1 MNLLIKSA
9 TIVDRKSP
17 FHLKSKDILIKNG
30 IISDIKDQIEEE
42 NAILVDLPN
51 LHLSKGWFDSSVC
64 FGEPGFEERETIA
77 NGLDVCQ
84 KSGFTGIV
92 INPNTQP
99 VADHSSVIEFI
110 KNATKSHGVDIYPV
124 GALTEKSEGQHIAEL
139 YDMKSK
145 GAVAFGDYKSCIS
158 NANLFKIA
166 LQYSKTVD
174 TLIQVYPSE
183 RQISDSIFPPK
194 VRSTS
199 PGHPNIMLW
208 VVRGPDP

>member
-9 TIVDRKSP
+9 TIVDRKSL

-51 LHLSKGWFDSSVC
+51 LHVSKGWFDSSVC

-92 INPNTQP
+92 INPNTQHYT
-99 VADHSSVIEFI
+99 HSHQILS
-110 KNATKSHGVDIYPV
+110 K
-124 GALTEKSEGQHIAEL
+124 LL
-139 YDMKSK
+139 Y
-145 GAVAFGDYKSCIS
+145 I
-158 NANLFKIA
+158 NEN
-166 LQYSKTVD
+166 
-174 TLIQVYPSE
+174 
-183 RQISDSIFPPK
+183 ISDKIPSKLRVKLIVKNF
-194 VRSTS
+194 RT
-199 PGHPNIMLW
+199 
-208 VVRGPDP
+208 